1 MKSEGIVNWYW
12 CCVSGALAV
21 AKFCKFRPS
30 DPFSPRREL
39 QGLVLGAGSPISPRR
54 PSIRVERP
62 VSHSGERRSPK
73 RGCDEVA
80 RVERDFSS
88 RRGVFRF

>member
-1 MKSEGIVNWYW
+1 MKHEGIVNWYW
-12 CCVSGALAV
+12 FCASGALAV
-21 AKFCKFRPS
+21 AKLCKFRPS

-54 PSIRVERP
+54 PSIRVKRP
-62 VSHSGERRSPK
+62 ASRSGESCS

-80 RVERDFSS
+80 RVEHDFSS
-88 RRGVFRF
+88 RRGVYGF